1 MDNKVYDVVE
11 GLIQKLKATQEE
23 NVEKTARLFADAL
36 KNGGMLQAF
45 GSGHSQAGASE
56 LCFRAG
62 GFIPTKQ
69 IKEPASGA
77 YEGIEGVGTA
87 FMKKVDVRPNDVVV
101 LISNS
106 GRNPLPVEIALAAHE
121 KGAKV
126 VAITSLEASKNLT
139 PKHSCGKNLW
149 QLADVVIDN
158 CVMDGDASID
168 VEGLDTRICGMSAI
182 TTAILVQACVYRTA
196 QMLLEEGIVPPVF
209 KSQNI
214 DGGAEYNDKL
224 LAQYFDRM
232 YHI

>member
-1 MDNKVYDVVE
+1 MENKVYDVVE

-77 YEGIEGVGTA
+77 YEGIEGVGPA
-87 FMKKVDVRPNDVVV
+87 VMKKVDVRPNDVVV

-139 PKHSCGKNLW
+139 P
-149 QLADVVIDN
+149 
-158 CVMDGDASID
+158 
-168 VEGLDTRICGMSAI
+168 
-182 TTAILVQACVYRTA
+182 
-196 QMLLEEGIVPPVF
+196 
-209 KSQNI
+209 
-214 DGGAEYNDKL
+214 
-224 LAQYFDRM
+224 
-232 YHI
+232 

>member
-1 MDNKVYDVVE
+1 MENKVYGVVE
-11 GLIQKLKATQEE
+11 GLIQKLQSTQEE

-69 IKEPASGA
+69 IKEPAGGA
-77 YEGIEGVGTA
+77 YEGIEGVGA
-87 FMKKVDVRPNDVVV
+87 SFMKKVDVRPNDVIV

-126 VAITSLEASKNLT
+126 VAITSLEASKHLT

-182 TTAILVQACVYRTA
+182 TTAILIQACVYRTA

-214 DGGAEYNDKL
+214 DGGPEYNDRL

-232 YHI
+232 YHM